1 MLYRHVFD
9 KISTEF
15 HGIFRVFVNF
25 ADLPEFHGSATV
37 WNIRSPVIYKYQY
50 LQCCKEHFC
59 GSSGS
64 NNFNSLAVLS
74 NFHPGE
80 LHLPQDNAGKW
91 NLTTLLVK
99 QQRRSLMYLPTG
111 PPKGAALTINRDKS
125 TASCHSILYSSL
137 SCSTQ
142 FTNTFCEGN
151 SLRSKRFW
159 ASSSRTSGREQKKK
173 GLTGEGKEGTACPQ
187 TPRFGKTAFA
197 HERSF
202 WLVRSC

>member
-15 HGIFRVFVNF
+15 HGMFRVFVNF

-74 NFHPGE
+74 NFHPRE

-99 QQRRSLMYLPTG
+99 QQRRSLMYLPIG
-111 PPKGAALTINRDKS
+111 PPKGAALTINWDRS
-125 TASCHSILYSSL
+125 TASCHSILYSS
-137 SCSTQ
+137 
-142 FTNTFCEGN
+142 TF
-151 SLRSKRFW
+151 LF
-159 ASSSRTSGREQKKK
+159 
-173 GLTGEGKEGTACPQ
+173 
-187 TPRFGKTAFA
+187 KTI
-197 HERSF
+197 HKHILWRK
-202 WLVRSC
+202 LLL